1 VPAAIPLP
9 SLSEVLSLDTTYL
22 REAQKYWST
31 TGNLWDEVFTEV
43 HQRMSTPAGTPW
55 KGEAA
60 AAGQERTYNDMV
72 KVHGA
77 AFLLHEAAGI
87 ARHGDAQ
94 LQARKEEVL
103 GAVRDARRD
112 GFAVGED
119 YSVTD
124 RFEGGSAEF
133 QAERLA
139 QAEGHA
145 AFIRHRVAA
154 LVSTDQELGKRI
166 SAASEGID
174 NLTFRELGIDG
185 DTRNHVQ
192 AVDHTTFKDAPN
204 PAPGPPPGGW
214 SQDPLMRAAQKIAY
228 GHALNAEN
236 HLKDFPDLTPDQLAD
251 LVHQMMKDSIN
262 NPKGLIL
269 GNSITDG
276 APVIYDPKTNIA
288 VIFDPTGE
296 DRGSDSGTV
305 FKPDNG
311 SDYITGNQ
319 ATKTKPKINE
329 RVGSFSANQFEPRL
343 AGPRAG
349 AQPAPLKPPAR
360 APVEAPPPAEPS
372 PRAGEGGA
380 ALPEL
385 PFGPGL
391 PWDSPATGPHFVYP
405 PHSIHRMPVLGEDPE
420 DFDEG

>member
-103 GAVRDARRD
+103 DAVRDARRD

-139 QAEGHA
+139 QAEGHS

-154 LVSTDQELGKRI
+154 LITTDQELGTRI
-166 SAASEGID
+166 TAATDEID
-174 NLTFRELGIDG
+174 NLTFRETEGD

-204 PAPGPPPGGW
+204 PAPDPPPGGW
-214 SQDPLMRAAQKIAY
+214 SQDPLMRAAQRIAY
-228 GHALNAEN
+228 GHALDEFH

-251 LVHQMMKDSIN
+251 LVHRMMQDSIS

-269 GNSITDG
+269 GTSRSDG
-276 APVIYDPKTNIA
+276 APVIYDPKTNTA
-288 VIFDPTGE
+288 VVFDPTGE
-296 DRGSDSGTV
+296 GRGSDGGTV
-305 FKPDNG
+305 FKPKNG

-319 ATKTKPKINE
+319 SKRTDPKIRE
-329 RVGSFSANQFEPRL
+329 RVGSFSPNQFEPRP
-343 AGPRAG
+343 ACPRAG
-349 AQPAPLKPPAR
+349 GQPTPLKPSAR
-360 APVEAPPPAEPS
+360 APVEAAPPVKPS
-372 PRAGEGGA
+372 PGAGEGGA

-391 PWDSPATGPHFVYP
+391 PWDSPATGPHFVHP

-420 DFDEG
+420 EFED

>member
-1 VPAAIPLP
+1 VPAAIHLP
-9 SLSEVLSLDTTYL
+9 SLSEVQSLDTTYL

-43 HQRMSTPAGTPW
+43 HERMSTPAGTPW
-55 KGEAA
+55 RGEAA

-72 KVHGA
+72 KVRGA

-87 ARHGDAQ
+87 ACQGEAQ
-94 LQARKEEVL
+94 LWARKEEVL
-103 GAVRDARRD
+103 DAVRDARRD
-112 GFAVGED
+112 GFAVSED
-119 YSVTD
+119 YSVID
-124 RFEGGSAEF
+124 CFEGGSAEF

-166 SAASEGID
+166 SAATDEID
-174 NLTFRELGIDG
+174 NLTFRETEGD
-185 DTRNHVQ
+185 DTRNHAQ

-204 PAPGPPPGGW
+204 PAPDPPPGGW

-228 GHALNAEN
+228 GHALDASK

-251 LVHQMMKDSIN
+251 LVHRLMQDSIN
-262 NPKGLIL
+262 NPNGLIL
-269 GNSITDG
+269 GTSRSDG
-276 APVIYDPKTNIA
+276 APVIYDPKTNTV

-296 DRGSDSGTV
+296 GRSSDSGTV

-311 SDYITGNQ
+311 SDYVKGNQ
-319 ATKTKPKINE
+319 ASNTEPKIKD
-329 RVGSFSANQFEPRL
+329 RVGSFSPNQFEPRP

-349 AQPAPLKPPAR
+349 GQPAPLRPPPHAPDQ
-360 APVEAPPPAEPS
+360 AAPPVERS
-372 PRAGEGGA
+372 PGNGKGGE
-380 ALPEL
+380 ALPKL

-391 PWDSPATGPHFVYP
+391 PWDSPATGPHFVHP

-420 DFDEG
+420 EFED